1 MKTFFYLLIFL
12 AIACS
17 CASNEGYI
25 AYESENLK
33 ITQVSEHTWLHI
45 SDLITE
51 TYGNVSCNGLIYVS
65 DGEAIVFDT
74 PSNQQAT
81 DELIALMNE
90 KGINIKYVVPTHFHG
105 DCLGHLES
113 FHENNIPSVAN
124 EMTIRLAAAS
134 DKTIPQNSF
143 KGIHQLAVG
152 SGTITLKHFGAGHT
166 EDNIIAYMP
175 DDQVLFGG
183 CLVKSL
189 YASEGNL
196 EDADTIQ
203 WSGTIQKIKDEYPDL
218 KFVVPGHGKFGS
230 QDLLDYTITM
240 FEQKQ

>member
-1 MKTFFYLLIFL
+1 MKKYHFILSISVLWG
-12 AIACS
+12 CS
-17 CASNEGYI
+17 KPASI

-74 PSNQQAT
+74 PSNQKAT
-81 DELIALMNE
+81 DELITLMNE
-90 KGINIKYVVPTHFHG
+90 KEIDIKYVVPTHFHG

-113 FHENNIPSVAN
+113 FHERNIQSIAN
-124 EMTIRLAAAS
+124 EMTIKLAEANNQTMP
-134 DKTIPQNSF
+134 KNSF
-143 KGIHQLAVG
+143 NRVHQLSVG
-152 SGTITLKHFGAGHT
+152 ADQITLKHFGAGHT
-166 EDNIIAYMP
+166 QDNIIAYMP
-175 DDQVLFGG
+175 NDQVLFGG
-183 CLVKSL
+183 CLVRSL
-189 YASEGNL
+189 FASKGNL

-218 KFVVPGHGKFGS
+218 KFVVPGHGKVGS
-230 QDLLDYTITM
+230 QDLLDYTFAM
-240 FEQKQ
+240 FDQHQ